1 MSGLDVKFI
10 SRWLEQDEGCKL
22 KPYYCTA
29 GKLTIGVGRNL
40 ESTGINKAE
49 AKFMLEN
56 DIVRIMRELDSILPF
71 WRELSPTRQ
80 AALINMA
87 FNLGTFGLSRFT
99 KTIEHLQRAEFD
111 EAGDEMLRS
120 KWADQVGDR
129 ALRISKSVKTDEPPQ
144 LV

>member
-129 ALRISKSVKTDEPPQ
+129 ALRISKSVKTDELPQ

>member
-1 MSGLDVKFI
+1 VSALDIK
-10 SRWLEQDEGCKL
+10 SLARWLEQDEGCKL

-56 DIVRIMRELDSILPF
+56 DIVRIMRELDTILPF

-99 KTIEHLQRAEFD
+99 KTVGYLQRAEFE

-129 ALRISKSVKTDEPPQ
+129 ALRISAAVKNDEMPK
-144 LV
+144 LS